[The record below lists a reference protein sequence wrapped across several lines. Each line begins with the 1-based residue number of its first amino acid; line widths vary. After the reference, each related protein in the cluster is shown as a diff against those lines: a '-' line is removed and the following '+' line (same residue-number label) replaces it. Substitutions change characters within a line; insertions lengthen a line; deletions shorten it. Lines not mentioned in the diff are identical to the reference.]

1 MKLTA
6 ACPEVA
12 RRYSLTL
19 KLAMTR
25 KVLDMTEGTDRG
37 LQRPGKR
44 LLKTSFKVTPAQ
56 KRT

>member
-12 RRYSLTL
+12 RRYILTL

-25 KVLDMTEGTDRG
+25 KVLDMTEGTDSG
-37 LQRPGKR
+37 LLRPGKR
-44 LLKTSFKVTPAQ
+44 LLKTSFTFTPAE
-56 KRT
+56 